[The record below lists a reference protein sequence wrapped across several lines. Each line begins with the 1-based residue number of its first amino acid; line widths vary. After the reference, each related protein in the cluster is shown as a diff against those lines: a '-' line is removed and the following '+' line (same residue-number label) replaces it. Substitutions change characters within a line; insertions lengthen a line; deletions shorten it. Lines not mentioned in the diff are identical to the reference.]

1 MYIVYNYINAH
12 IILLD
17 TQLKKDA
24 RVHYINSNQQPA
36 RPSEESSF
44 KMKLIDFG
52 NATFIGALAATFH
65 VDCRPNWTTPISIL
79 RMEEILRHL
88 GWLKPYI
95 INNGINHL
103 STDAGFLPS
112 TVGYCFTGAEF
123 TVPRLPQPLLIGS

>member
-1 MYIVYNYINAH
+1 MIN
-12 IILLD
+12 IFDID
-17 TQLKKDA
+17 S
-24 RVHYINSNQQPA
+24 NSNDIV
-36 RPSEESSF
+36 
-44 KMKLIDFG
+44 KL
-52 NATFIGALAATFH
+52 LM
-65 VDCRPNWTTPISIL
+65 VIL

-88 GWLKPYI
+88 GWLKPY